1 MMATMPRPRML
12 VLSFSPI
19 AADARVLKQVR
30 YFVEHYDV
38 VTCGYG
44 PAPEGVV
51 RHLELP
57 DGVPNKLDGRL
68 ITARAY
74 RAVYWRQAAVRAA
87 RELLR
92 DVEADVVLAN
102 DLDALPLAL
111 ALRPRLGVHS
121 DLHEY
126 FPRLHEENEKWRRRI
141 GPYMAWLCR
150 RYLPRAASVSTVSGG
165 LAREYERQFGVPV
178 QVVTNAAPYADLEPT
193 PVAQPVRLV
202 HSGAC
207 LRSRNIHLMVEAM
220 ASLAGRYTLDL
231 YLTPNHPDY
240 LAELRSR
247 AAELPNVVV
256 HDPVPYRELIGTLN
270 DYDLGVFV
278 LPPVSFSYAHALPNK
293 VYDFAQARLGIVVGP
308 SPEMV
313 DLVETARNGVVT
325 AGFAVEDLVAA
336 LEDLT
341 PGQVAELKRA
351 SHARAHELSAEA
363 EVEKWGRAV
372 ARILEPVA

>member
-1 MMATMPRPRML
+1 MSRPRLL

-19 AADARVLKQVR
+19 STDARVLKQVT
-30 YFVEHYDV
+30 YFVERYDV
-38 VTCGYG
+38 ITCGYG
-44 PAPEGVV
+44 PAPDGVV
-51 RHLELP
+51 RHIELP
-57 DGVPNKLDGRL
+57 AGVPNKLDGRL
-68 ITARAY
+68 ITARTY

-87 RELLR
+87 RQLLKG
-92 DVEADVVLAN
+92 VEVDAVLAN

-111 ALRPRLGVHS
+111 SLRARHGVHA

-126 FPRLHEENEKWRRRI
+126 FPRLHEENEKWRQRI
-141 GPYMAWLCR
+141 GPYMSWLCR
-150 RYLPRAASVSTVSGG
+150 RYLPRAVSVSTVSGG
-165 LAREYERQFGVPV
+165 LAREYEREFGVPV
-178 QVVTNAAPYADLEPT
+178 EVVTNAAPYADLEPT
-193 PVAQPVRLV
+193 PAENPVRLV

-220 ASLAGRYTLDL
+220 AHVDGEFTLDL

-240 LAELRSR
+240 LAELRAR

-256 HDPVPYRELIGTLN
+256 HDPVPYHDLVDTLH
-270 DYDLGVFV
+270 DHDLGVFV

-313 DLVETARNGVVT
+313 SLVETARNGVVT
-325 AGFAVEDLVAA
+325 AGFTVGDLVDA
-336 LEDLT
+336 LRGLT
-341 PGQVAELKRA
+341 PDRVAELKRA
-351 SHARAHELSAEA
+351 SHEHAHELSAEA

-372 ARILEPVA
+372 ARILEPAA